1 MKSRA
6 KKLTPTEVH
15 RFEKCEAQVQGLYT
29 EIDQLAKKRPNDAV
43 NKFKLK
49 LINQA
54 LDLVNEILTD
64 QYKPFSHFSS
74 FDEDELPS
82 NSDVALML
90 SQYLI
95 SLDNLRSDNVEYEDA
110 DAQWQWVVTGD
121 VSIPAK
127 EPGKYRDD

>member
-6 KKLTPTEVH
+6 KKLTPADVH
-15 RFEKCEAQVQGLYT
+15 RFEKHEAQLQGLYA

-43 NKFKLK
+43 NKFKLR
-49 LINQA
+49 LFNQV
-54 LDLVNEILTD
+54 LDLGNEILTD
-64 QYKPFSHFSS
+64 QYKPISDFSQ

-95 SLDNLRSDNVEYEDA
+95 SLDNLRSDNVEND
-110 DAQWQWVVTGD
+110 DDQWQWLVTGD
-121 VSIPAK
+121 VPIPTRQ
-127 EPGKYRDD
+127 PRKYRNNL

>member
-6 KKLTPTEVH
+6 KKLTPADV
-15 RFEKCEAQVQGLYT
+15 RCFEKHEAQLQGLYA

-43 NKFKLK
+43 NKFKLR
-49 LINQA
+49 LFNQV
-54 LDLVNEILTD
+54 LDLGNEILTD
-64 QYKPFSHFSS
+64 QYKPFSDFSQ

-95 SLDNLRSDNVEYEDA
+95 SLDNLRSDNVEND
-110 DAQWQWVVTGD
+110 DDQWQWVVTGD
-121 VSIPAK
+121 VPIPTRQ
-127 EPGKYRDD
+127 PRKYRNNL